1 MDMRRKAKR
10 ESARPGAVLG
20 VALVTLGVLGGCQA
34 AARSPS
40 DGMSPARAELL
51 RGRQLLEQRQYPAA
65 QEAFEEALAKD
76 SHSATARAGLGLVR
90 ELAGDLDGA
99 IRQYRRAVKE
109 APGRSDYAVS
119 LGNALRKRAVA
130 SDRRDEQ
137 LEAAQRAYEH
147 ALSVEPRC
155 VEAQIG
161 IGLCHKARGRKEQA
175 LDAFQKAEKADP
187 ESPLP
192 HVMMASLYQSM
203 RENDKA
209 LEEYRAAVRLR
220 PNDPRL
226 HNAMAILNENIGL
239 SGDGR
244 ARLARQRAAALYR
257 KSLQIEPNQ
266 PQVRSRLA
274 ALDHEGDAL
283 ATAGLSENE

>member
-1 MDMRRKAKR
+1 
-10 ESARPGAVLG
+10 
-20 VALVTLGVLGGCQA
+20 
-34 AARSPS
+34 
-40 DGMSPARAELL
+40 MSPARAELL

-76 SHSATARAGLGLVR
+76 SRSATARAGLGLVR

-109 APGRSDYAVS
+109 APDRSDYAVS
-119 LGNALRKRAVA
+119 LGNALRKKAIA

-137 LEAAQRAYEH
+137 LDAAQRAYEH
-147 ALSVEPRC
+147 ALSVDPRC
-155 VEAQIG
+155 AQALIG
-161 IGLCHKARGRKEQA
+161 IGLCQKARGRKEQA
-175 LDAFQKAEKADP
+175 LDAFQRAEKAAP

-209 LEEYRAAVRLR
+209 MEEYRAAVRLC
-220 PNDPRL
+220 PNDPQL

-239 SGDGR
+239 SDGGR